1 MARSPW
7 NCIIFIGDEEIRL
20 LEVSGR
26 QALLEII
33 GEQASNWSS
42 VTATIISA
50 VSLWVAI
57 WVNHNTK
64 RPQIIATFEFDS
76 DKNIVY
82 LVVQNLG
89 GAAAYDVRFSGYD
102 EDIFMDQ
109 FRPHVLKSFV
119 TKGIPILVPGSKRST
134 IVAGGRIMDAMQDMS
149 SEVTV
154 TYREHGLI
162 RRRIEVSEEFI
173 LEYSSFSGA
182 LYTDSETKRVRKALE
197 KMEKDIGGLRD
208 NLARMNRKVG

>member
-1 MARSPW
+1 MLVVP
-7 NCIIFIGDEEIRL
+7 GE
-20 LEVSGR
+20 
-26 QALLEII
+26 QALLETI
-33 GEQASNWSS
+33 GDQASNWAT
-42 VTATIISA
+42 VVATIISV

-57 WVNHNTK
+57 WVNYDAK
-64 RPQIIATFEFDS
+64 RPQVIATFEFDS

-89 GAAAYDVRFSGYD
+89 GSAAYDVRFFKYD
-102 EDIFMDQ
+102 EEIFMDQ

-149 SEVTV
+149 SDVTV
-154 TYREHGLI
+154 TYRERGLI
-162 RRRIEVSEEFI
+162 RKRVEVSEEFT

-197 KMEKDIGGLRD
+197 KMEKDIDRLRD
-208 NLARMNRKVG
+208 DLTRIS

>member
-1 MARSPW
+1 MPEA
-7 NCIIFIGDEEIRL
+7 IG
-20 LEVSGR
+20 GW
-26 QALLEII
+26 ALLEAI
-33 GEQASNWSS
+33 GEQASNWATVIATVIS
-42 VTATIISA
+42 V

-57 WVNHNTK
+57 WVNHDSK
-64 RPQIIATFEFDS
+64 KPQVIATFEFDS

-89 GAAAYDVRFSGYD
+89 GGAAYDVRFSGYD
-102 EDIFMDQ
+102 EEIFMDQ

-154 TYREHGLI
+154 TYCEHGLI
-162 RRRIEVSEEFI
+162 RKRVEVSEEFT

-197 KMEKDIGGLRD
+197 KMEKDIDGLRD
-208 NLARMNRKVG
+208 DLVRMSQKVD

>member
-1 MARSPW
+1 MPEA
-7 NCIIFIGDEEIRL
+7 IG
-20 LEVSGR
+20 GW
-26 QALLEII
+26 ALLEAI
-33 GEQASNWSS
+33 GEQASNWATVIATVIS
-42 VTATIISA
+42 V

-57 WVNHNTK
+57 WVNHDSK
-64 RPQIIATFEFDS
+64 KPQVIATFEFDS

-89 GAAAYDVRFSGYD
+89 GGAAYDVRFSGYD
-102 EDIFMDQ
+102 EEIFMDQ

-134 IVAGGRIMDAMQDMS
+134 IVAGGRIVDAMQDMS

-154 TYREHGLI
+154 TYCEHGLI
-162 RRRIEVSEEFI
+162 RRRVEVSEEFT

-197 KMEKDIGGLRD
+197 KMEKDIDGLRD
-208 NLARMNRKVG
+208 DLVRMSQKAD

>member
-1 MARSPW
+1 M
-7 NCIIFIGDEEIRL
+7 L
-20 LEVSGR
+20 VVSGE

-33 GEQASNWSS
+33 GDQASNWAT
-42 VTATIISA
+42 VVATIISV

-57 WVNHNTK
+57 WVNHDAK
-64 RPQIIATFEFDS
+64 RPQVIATFEFDS

-89 GAAAYDVRFSGYD
+89 SGAAYDVRFSGYD
-102 EDIFMDQ
+102 EEIFMDQ
-109 FRPHVLKSFV
+109 FRPYVLKSFV

-154 TYREHGLI
+154 THRERGLI
-162 RRRIEVSEEFI
+162 RKRVEVSEEFT
-173 LEYSSFSGA
+173 LEYSTFSGA

-197 KMEKDIGGLRD
+197 KMGKDIDGLCND
-208 NLARMNRKVG
+208 LAWMSRRLDGR

>member
-1 MARSPW
+1 M
-7 NCIIFIGDEEIRL
+7 
-20 LEVSGR
+20 
-26 QALLEII
+26 LEIV
-33 GEQASNWSS
+33 GNQASNWAT
-42 VTATIISA
+42 VIATIISV
-50 VSLWVAI
+50 VSLWLAI
-57 WVNHNTK
+57 WVNHDAK
-64 RPQIIATFEFDS
+64 RPQVIATFEFDS

-89 GAAAYDVRFSGYD
+89 GGAAYDVRFSGYD
-102 EDIFMDQ
+102 EKIFMDQ

-119 TKGIPILVPGSKRST
+119 TKGVPILVPGSKRST

-154 TYREHGLI
+154 THRERGLI
-162 RRRIEVSEEFI
+162 RKRVEVSEEFT

-197 KMEKDIGGLRD
+197 KMEKDIDGLCD
-208 NLARMNRKVG
+208 DLARMSRRLDDR

>member
-1 MARSPW
+1 MPT
-7 NCIIFIGDEEIRL
+7 
-20 LEVSGR
+20 VSGE
-26 QALLEII
+26 QALLEIV
-33 GEQASNWSS
+33 GNQASNWAT
-42 VTATIISA
+42 VVATIISV

-57 WVNHNTK
+57 WVSHDAK
-64 RPQIIATFEFDS
+64 RPQVIATFEFDS
-76 DKNIVY
+76 DKSIVY

-89 GAAAYDVRFSGYD
+89 GGAAYDVRFSGYD
-102 EDIFMDQ
+102 EEIFMDQ

-154 TYREHGLI
+154 THRERGLI
-162 RRRIEVSEEFI
+162 RKRVEVSEEFT
-173 LEYSSFSGA
+173 LEYSTFSGA

-197 KMEKDIGGLRD
+197 KMEKDIDGLCD
-208 NLARMNRKVG
+208 DLARTSRKLDDR

>member
-1 MARSPW
+1 MLVVP
-7 NCIIFIGDEEIRL
+7 GE
-20 LEVSGR
+20 
-26 QALLEII
+26 QALLETI
-33 GEQASNWSS
+33 GDQASNWAT
-42 VTATIISA
+42 VVATIISV

-57 WVNHNTK
+57 WVNYDAK
-64 RPQIIATFEFDS
+64 RPQVIATFEFDS

-89 GAAAYDVRFSGYD
+89 GSAAYDVRFFKYD
-102 EDIFMDQ
+102 EEIFMDQ

-149 SEVTV
+149 SDVTV

-162 RRRIEVSEEFI
+162 RKRVEVSEEFT

-197 KMEKDIGGLRD
+197 KMEKDIDGLRD
-208 NLARMNRKVG
+208 DLTRIS

>member
-1 MARSPW
+1 MPEATSVW
-7 NCIIFIGDEEIRL
+7 
-20 LEVSGR
+20 
-26 QALLEII
+26 ALLEAI
-33 GEQASNWSS
+33 GEQASNWATVIATAIS
-42 VTATIISA
+42 V

-57 WVNHNTK
+57 WVNHDSK
-64 RPQIIATFEFDS
+64 KPQVIATFEFDS

-89 GAAAYDVRFSGYD
+89 GGAAYDVRFSGYD
-102 EDIFMDQ
+102 EEIFMDQ

-119 TKGIPILVPGSKRST
+119 TKGVPILVPGSKRST

-154 TYREHGLI
+154 TYCEHGLI
-162 RRRIEVSEEFI
+162 RKRVEVSEEFT

-197 KMEKDIGGLRD
+197 KMEKDIDGLRGD
-208 NLARMNRKVG
+208 LVRMSQKVD

>member
-1 MARSPW
+1 MPTV
-7 NCIIFIGDEEIRL
+7 DL
-20 LEVSGR
+20 SGL
-26 QALLEII
+26 AA
-33 GEQASNWSS
+33 QASNWAT
-42 VTATIISA
+42 VVATIISI

-57 WVNHNTK
+57 WVNHDSK
-64 RPQIIATFEFDS
+64 KPQVIAAFEFDS
-76 DKNIVY
+76 DKNIIY

-89 GAAAYDVRFSGYD
+89 GGAAYDVRFSGYD
-102 EDIFMDQ
+102 EEIFMDQ

-134 IVAGGRIMDAMQDMS
+134 IVAGGRIMDAMQDAS

-154 TYREHGLI
+154 TYGERGLI
-162 RRRIEVSEEFI
+162 HKRVKVSEVFT

-197 KMEKDIGGLRD
+197 KMEKDIDGLRD
-208 NLARMNRKVG
+208 DLVRMSQKVN

>member
-1 MARSPW
+1 MPEA
-7 NCIIFIGDEEIRL
+7 IG
-20 LEVSGR
+20 GW
-26 QALLEII
+26 ALLEAI
-33 GEQASNWSS
+33 GEQASNWATVIATVIS
-42 VTATIISA
+42 V

-57 WVNHNTK
+57 WVNHDSK
-64 RPQIIATFEFDS
+64 KPQVIATFEFDS

-89 GAAAYDVRFSGYD
+89 GGAAYDVRFSGYD
-102 EDIFMDQ
+102 EEIFMDQ

-134 IVAGGRIMDAMQDMS
+134 IVAGGRIVDAMQDMS

-154 TYREHGLI
+154 TYCERGLI
-162 RRRIEVSEEFI
+162 RRRVEVSEEFT

-197 KMEKDIGGLRD
+197 KMEKDIDGLRD
-208 NLARMNRKVG
+208 DLVRMSQKAD